1 MAWCSTATYSDGS
14 HVADV
19 GAWGECADT
28 CAACQVRERHVVT
41 RMIMLP
47 RWCQDLLLARHVC
60 FPSPGGKQCPPIV
73 RNVTP
78 RPLSQRRDLHQL
90 RPLAVGRGGG
100 GAALVLHPH

>member
-41 RMIMLP
+41 RMI
-47 RWCQDLLLARHVC
+47 
-60 FPSPGGKQCPPIV
+60 
-73 RNVTP
+73 
-78 RPLSQRRDLHQL
+78 
-90 RPLAVGRGGG
+90 
-100 GAALVLHPH
+100 VLHTAQVVSGPAAGQTCVFPFTWR